1 MFEYRDHGG
10 KTKDLEALGSRLDA
24 ANRYLK
30 GTGHVP
36 SGGLKVFICE
46 MWDEDGESERLGGG
60 MCVCVWGG
68 QFSKILFNSEILLI
82 NPIAWN
88 YSLSWYKRK
97 QFHGNPLYLILCS
110 LNFVKNKGRMDENTM
125 FEEREMVNS
134 RGKLPSRRKGM
145 G

>member
-1 MFEYRDHGG
+1 MRGWV
-10 KTKDLEALGSRLDA
+10 A
-24 ANRYLK
+24 A
-30 GTGHVP
+30 
-36 SGGLKVFICE
+36 
-46 MWDEDGESERLGGG
+46 
-60 MCVCVWGG
+60 CVCVCGGG